1 MKEDKVPEAS
11 VFRAAAVYSFGCVT
25 TEVPYERAAKGA
37 ALMGEIFFELP
48 QDVVVNLT
56 IALVAAIPE
65 EGRRSLL
72 NAVAQAEIGVSQ
84 MH

>member
-1 MKEDKVPEAS
+1 MKEDKFPEAG
-11 VFRAAAVYSFGCVT
+11 VVHAAAVYGFGCAT

-37 ALMGEIFFELP
+37 ALMGEIFELP

-72 NAVAQAEIGVSQ
+72 SAASQAEIGVAH